1 MKIVRE
7 TPNIWKIEKFGS
19 MNVDAIIF
27 TDSKTINNPDYQ
39 EAIQQLINVAS
50 LPGIIKAAY
59 AMPDIH
65 WGYGFPIGGVA
76 AFDKEEGIISPG
88 GVGFDI
94 NCGVRVMTTSL
105 SYSKIKK
112 YIDKLITEI
121 YNTIPVGVGSRT
133 NFKLSVKE
141 MKNIIEKGAYWA
153 INSNYGVSEDLNN
166 IEDRG
171 RIKNTDF
178 NSISSEAIK
187 RGSDELGT
195 LGSGNH
201 FIEIQK
207 VDKIYN
213 KNIAEEWGL
222 FENQIVYSIHS
233 GSRGLGHQVA
243 TDYIKIF
250 RDNLKEWNKK
260 IPDKQL
266 INAPFNSQYG
276 QAYFYA
282 MNGAANFAFAN
293 RQIMGHKIREIFKNL
308 FNDNIKL
315 LYDITHNI
323 AKLEKHIIN
332 GKEKELIV
340 HRKGATRAFENQPVL
355 IPGDMGTASYILI
368 GTKKS
373 MEMAFGSSAHGAGRV
388 LGRRQ
393 AKRKLRLQD
402 ILKELKD
409 KNVQILAKSKGTIVE
424 EAPETYKNIDEVVE
438 IIEKVNISRKVAKI
452 TPIAVVKG

>member
-1 MKIVRE
+1 MKIIKRA
-7 TPNIWKIEKFGS
+7 PYIWKIEKFGD
-19 MNVDAIIF
+19 MNVDAYVF
-27 TDSKTINNPDYQ
+27 TDSRTIYSQ
-39 EAIQQLINVAS
+39 EYHEAIQQLINVAT
-50 LPGIIKAAY
+50 LPGIVKAAY

-76 AFDKEEGIISPG
+76 AFSANNGIISPG

-94 NCGVRVMTTSL
+94 NCGVRVMTTPL
-105 SYSKIKK
+105 SIEDIKQH
-112 YIDKLITEI
+112 IDKLIKKI
-121 YNTIPVGVGSRT
+121 FNTIPTGVGSRT
-133 NFKLSVKE
+133 DFKLSVKE
-141 MKNIIEKGAYWA
+141 MKNIIENGAYWA
-153 INSNYGVSEDLNN
+153 VNNNYGISEDLNN

-171 RIKNTDF
+171 KIIHTDF
-178 NSISSEAIK
+178 NKISSEAIK

-213 KNIAEEWGL
+213 KEIAENWGL
-222 FENQIVYSIHS
+222 FENQIVYTIHS
-233 GSRGLGHQVA
+233 GSRGLGHQIA

-250 RDNLKEWNKK
+250 RDNLKEWNKE

-276 QAYFYA
+276 QDYFYA

-293 RQIMGHKIREIFKNL
+293 RQIMGHKIRKIFKDM
-308 FNDNIKL
+308 FNVNVDL

-373 MEMAFGSSAHGAGRV
+373 LEMAFGSSAHGAGRV

-393 AKRKLRLQD
+393 AKRELNTHNILQE
-402 ILKELKD
+402 LKE
-409 KNVQILAKSKGTIVE
+409 KNIHIMAKSKATIVE
-424 EAPETYKNIDEVVE
+424 EAPEAYKNIDGVVE
-438 IIEKVNISRKVAKI
+438 IIEKIGISEKVAKL
-452 TPIAVVKG
+452 TPVGVVKG